1 MSSCE
6 DEGALVSGTA
16 PNPLVI
22 VPLTP
27 IRLPL
32 TAHSNNLLLAIDAIL
47 QAVGVIARKTSA
59 PLLFQ
64 VQTKS
69 IPKIPDSLR

>member
-6 DEGALVSGTA
+6 EEGFWASGTA
-16 PNPLVI
+16 PNVLVI

-32 TAHSNNLLLAIDAIL
+32 SAHSNNLLLAIDAIL
-47 QAVGVIARKTSA
+47 QAVGVNTRKISA
-59 PLLFQ
+59 LCSF
-64 VQTKS
+64 KFS
-69 IPKIPDSLR
+69 EINPKNP